1 MSVITFDAIGYVD
14 KLIESGFNEPQAK
27 AQVKVLQNAIDE
39 TIKSELATKGD
50 IFEVRSD
57 LEKRLN
63 RLEILMSIL
72 LAVQVIPILK
82 TLF

>member
-1 MSVITFDAIGYVD
+1 MVLHWAI
-14 KLIESGFNEPQAK
+14 LLAK
-27 AQVKVLQNAIDE
+27 SKM
-39 TIKSELATKGD
+39 IKNELATKGD